1 MGEEVLNK
9 AGFVGERKRRVKADV
24 QDETN
29 VR

>member
-9 AGFVGERKRRVKADV
+9 AGFVGERNRRVKASV
-24 QDETN
+24 QGETN